1 MYWIL
6 SLLIVWRSKIIIN
19 VKFNC
24 NKELKLNMKREKE
37 RMGTWI
43 GDGEKHNKDRED
55 T

>member
-1 MYWIL
+1 
-6 SLLIVWRSKIIIN
+6 
-19 VKFNC
+19 
-24 NKELKLNMKREKE
+24 MKREKE